1 LREASSPW
9 QKDNIYELRLGLNEK
24 TRRQWVKAGSSMN
37 RIAVIGA
44 GPAGLTAAYQLTK
57 RIGDVAVFEAS
68 SCVGGLARS
77 MSLWNQIV
85 DLGPH
90 RFFSHDRRVNELWL
104 EVVGRDYAMVKR
116 QTRILYDGKL
126 FKYPLEG
133 LDVLQKLG
141 AWEAMRCL
149 YSYAQEWGSPTRLD
163 GSFQNWVCQRFGR
176 RLFEIFFQKYS
187 EKLWGISCTELDADF
202 AAQRIKKFS
211 LSVAVKSALFY
222 NTGKNHRTL
231 ADEFAYPT
239 GGTGTVYQRMAEAV
253 QQRGGQVR
261 LKTPVLKVL
270 TENRKVIGLKMASG
284 AVACDRVISTM
295 PLTVMVLQLD
305 GVPPEVTAA
314 CAQLQFRNTILVY
327 VEVLDGNPWPDNWI
341 YVHSPDLRFGR
352 VTNFRNW
359 VPQLYGGSPHAILAM
374 EYWCNS
380 DDALWQ
386 QEDHSL
392 IAQAREE
399 LVRSGLVS
407 SAEKLGRGSVF
418 RVPRAYPVYRRG
430 YQQHLKVIR
439 EYLAT
444 IEGLDVIGRYGS
456 FKYNNQDHSILM
468 GRLAAENVL
477 DGKHHDLWA
486 INTDYDA
493 YQEACSI
500 TESGLT

>member
-1 LREASSPW
+1 MAGTWAMEPYNPQSRSLLQTRNVSCFRFLSLTGRRSLRAILSRSRPRSDWSISRVTQSNSVQPTPPLCFADHGSRDISAGFRSVFWALSVPRNLGESHPPSVYRAFLLREASSPW

-202 AAQRIKKFS
+202 PAQRIKKFS

-341 YVHSPDLRFGR
+341 YVHSPDLRF
-352 VTNFRNW
+352 
-359 VPQLYGGSPHAILAM
+359 
-374 EYWCNS
+374 
-380 DDALWQ
+380 
-386 QEDHSL
+386 
-392 IAQAREE
+392 
-399 LVRSGLVS
+399 
-407 SAEKLGRGSVF
+407 
-418 RVPRAYPVYRRG
+418 
-430 YQQHLKVIR
+430 
-439 EYLAT
+439 
-444 IEGLDVIGRYGS
+444 
-456 FKYNNQDHSILM
+456 
-468 GRLAAENVL
+468 
-477 DGKHHDLWA
+477 
-486 INTDYDA
+486 
-493 YQEACSI
+493 
-500 TESGLT
+500 